1 MFSNRNCH
9 RIEEKTSK
17 ATTFTRQGGVPPF
30 SNGKSVNNM
39 RCKSKKFE
47 NRAEK
52 HVGVNILRGWGWPQE
67 STRHPF
73 KNAVLQTPPVK
84 HFSNHLITLWK
95 SLKSIIK
102 PSVTLLKV
110 PAFKWLEK
118 SRIFRV
124 GKLFNEVRKKM
135 QFSIFRASKAVM
147 HCIFEIVGRKKTSSS
162 INGEEEMIIW
172 AFKTRLRWRWH

>member
-110 PAFKWLEK
+110 PPLSGWKKVAFFEWENCSMKCE
-118 SRIFRV
+118 
-124 GKLFNEVRKKM
+124 RKC
-135 QFSIFRASKAVM
+135 SL
-147 HCIFEIVGRKKTSSS
+147 
-162 INGEEEMIIW
+162 
-172 AFKTRLRWRWH
+172 AFFVHLRQ

>member
-52 HVGVNILRGWGWPQE
+52 HVGVNILRG
-67 STRHPF
+67 
-73 KNAVLQTPPVK
+73 
-84 HFSNHLITLWK
+84 
-95 SLKSIIK
+95 
-102 PSVTLLKV
+102 
-110 PAFKWLEK
+110 
-118 SRIFRV
+118 
-124 GKLFNEVRKKM
+124 
-135 QFSIFRASKAVM
+135 
-147 HCIFEIVGRKKTSSS
+147 
-162 INGEEEMIIW
+162 
-172 AFKTRLRWRWH
+172 